1 MKRFKKLTALFLCL
15 MMFGTPLS
23 GCGGQ
28 AGNDKEIKIGSVLEL
43 TGGTATFGQSAL
55 KGEKMA
61 FEEIN
66 ASGGVLGKQL
76 VLVSEDNKSEPA
88 ESANAVK
95 KLIEQDQVTA
105 LIGFTA
111 SSNGLAG
118 APIAQASK
126 VPLVS
131 PATTNPKVTQVGD
144 YIFRVCFID
153 PFQGTVAAKF
163 ASDTLKAKKAAIF
176 TDITSDYSK
185 GLAQFFKE
193 SFTKAGGQIVT
204 EESYAQKDTDFNA
217 QLTKIKAANPDVIYT
232 PGYYTEVGMI
242 AKQAKQLGM
251 KQPLLGGDG
260 WDSPKLAE
268 IAGDAIDGSYFS
280 NHYSSEDKDPKIQ
293 EFVKKFKDKYGET
306 PDAMAV
312 LGYDAA
318 LVLADAIKRAGST
331 DKAAIK
337 DALAATKDFP
347 GVTAKITI
355 DKDRNATKAAV
366 ILEMQG
372 GKQKFVT
379 KVNP

>member
-1 MKRFKKLTALFLCL
+1 MVGSLLA
-15 MMFGTPLS
+15 

-28 AGNDKEIKIGSVLEL
+28 QANENEIKIGSVLEL

-55 KGEKMA
+55 NGVKLA

-66 ASGGVLGKQL
+66 AAGGVNGKQL

-118 APIAQASK
+118 APIAQASQ

-131 PATTNPKVTQVGD
+131 PATTNPKVTEVGD

-153 PFQGTVAAKF
+153 PFQGTVGAKF
-163 ASDTLKAKKAAIF
+163 AIDTLKAKKAAIF

-193 SFTKAGGQIVT
+193 SFTKMGGQIVA

-217 QLTKIKAANPDVIYT
+217 QLTKIKATNPDIIYT

-251 KQPLLGGDG
+251 QQPLMGGDG

-268 IAGDAIDGSYFS
+268 IAGDAINGSYLT

-293 EFVKKFKDKYGET
+293 EFVKKFQDKYGET
-306 PDAMAV
+306 PDCMAV

-318 LVLADAIKRAGST
+318 IVLADAIKRAGST
-331 DKAAIK
+331 DKKAIR

-347 GVTAKITI
+347 AVTANITL
-355 DKDRNATKAAV
+355 DENRNATKAAV
-366 ILEMQG
+366 ILEMKD
-372 GKQKFVT
+372 GKQTFVT

>member
-1 MKRFKKLTALFLCL
+1 MKRMTVLMLCL
-15 MMFGTPLS
+15 LMLS
-23 GCGGQ
+23 ALLTGCVGQ
-28 AGNDKEIKIGSVLEL
+28 QAAENEIKIGSVLEL

-55 KGEKMA
+55 KGVKLA
-61 FEEIN
+61 LEEIN
-66 ASGGVLGKQL
+66 AQGGVLDKKL
-76 VLVSEDNKSEPA
+76 ALISEDNKSEPA

-118 APIAQASK
+118 APIAQASQ

-131 PATTNPKVTQVGD
+131 PATTNPKVTEVGD

-163 ASDTLKAKKAAIF
+163 SVDTLKAKKAAIF

-185 GLAQFFKE
+185 GLAQFFQE
-193 SFTKAGGQIVT
+193 SSTKMGGQIVS

-217 QLTKIKAANPDVIYT
+217 QLTKIKASNPDIIYV

-251 KQPLLGGDG
+251 KEPLLGGDG

-268 IAGDAIDGSYFS
+268 IAGDAINGSYLT
-280 NHYSSEDKDPKIQ
+280 NHYSFEDKDAKIQ
-293 EFVKKFKDKYGET
+293 SFVKKFQEKYNET

-318 LVLADAIKRAGST
+318 IVLADAIKRAGST
-331 DKAAIK
+331 DKKAIR

-347 GVTAKITI
+347 AVTASITI
-355 DKDRNATKAAV
+355 NEQRNATKAAV
-366 ILEMQG
+366 ILEMKD
-372 GKQKFVT
+372 GKQTFVT